1 MHQSRHKW
9 PVWAN
14 VPRAS
19 VDQRLHESMIS
30 NAIFWFFVFL
40 KPVFWT
46 LFPWNYSVGTFVWAT
61 AVTAPLIIQ
70 GAKTGFRLNIS
81 QGKGWWLYLSYFLL
95 CFITS
100 IFNNVSAIFYSLILS
115 IPFLHQPLYTK
126 RIDIF
131 RSAAS
136 GILGALA
143 TTLLVALGSGIGDL
157 SSRETSNEIGP
168 NTIGL
173 TAALSAYLSYR
184 ASTATRGY
192 NRIFWQLGA
201 VFSFSILL
209 LTLSKTSIAAF
220 LVAVIF
226 SSRPLKKINAKTIIT
241 TIVVCSIL
249 FFPYGSTLY
258 SKIES
263 NEITF
268 TGRTLLWGGIVNYV
282 SGWSIL
288 VGNGYNSSK
297 EITQEIGFDIFGVT
311 SFTQAHNAY
320 FEAYLNTG
328 ILGVAAILG
337 IVFTLFK
344 IFFSKFRSNHSYIT
358 SRGIFIIL
366 AIRSLMEASI
376 TQPGSSDSLLFFSLF
391 LFACRSFN
399 YKAPLRPDE
408 KHNAT

>member
-1 MHQSRHKW
+1 
-9 PVWAN
+9 
-14 VPRAS
+14 
-19 VDQRLHESMIS
+19 MIS

-46 LFPWNYSVGTFVWAT
+46 LFSWNYSVGTFLWAT
-61 AVTAPLIIQ
+61 AVSAPLIIQ

-81 QGKGWWLYLSYFLL
+81 QGKGWWLYFFYFIL
-95 CFITS
+95 CFIAS
-100 IFNNVSAIFYSLILS
+100 IFNNISAIFYSLILS
-115 IPFLHQPLYTK
+115 IPFLHQALYAGKIETFK
-126 RIDIF
+126 P
-131 RSAAS
+131 AAS
-136 GILGALA
+136 GTLGALA
-143 TTLLVALGSGIGDL
+143 MMLLVMFGSGIGDL
-157 SSRETSNEIGP
+157 SSRDTSNEIGP

-184 ASTATRGY
+184 ASTATKGH

-220 LVAVIF
+220 FLAVIF
-226 SSRPLKKINAKTIIT
+226 SSKPLKKVNAKTIIT
-241 TIVVCSIL
+241 TVTICSIL

-268 TGRTLLWGGIVNYV
+268 TGRTLLWDGIVNYV
-282 SGWSIL
+282 SGWPIL

-297 EITQEIGFDIFGVT
+297 EITQEIGFDVFGVT

-328 ILGVAAILG
+328 VLGVAAILG
-337 IVFTLFK
+337 MVFILFK
-344 IFFSKFRSNHSYIT
+344 IHFAKFRNDHSYIT

-366 AIRSLMEASI
+366 VVRSLMEASI
-376 TQPGSSDSLLFFSLF
+376 TQPGSSDSLLFFSIF
-391 LFACRSFN
+391 LFACRNFN
-399 YKAPLRPDE
+399 FKTPLRPDE
-408 KHNAT
+408 KIIQHRSDKAPIDADNVFSKTINR